1 MTTSWEM
8 QMAKQRDA
16 EKKVKD
22 AEKAKADEEARR
34 QEEEDAKFGNK
45 VKATFSNAGQG
56 IKNIFHKTDQK
67 ISQSVDG
74 KHKSNGGVSPRDK
87 APTTKDSDPKSP
99 RK

>member
-22 AEKAKADEEARR
+22 AEKLKKDEEERKQA
-34 QEEEDAKFGNK
+34 EEDGKFGNK
-45 VKATFSNAGQG
+45 VKKSFGNAGQG
-56 IKNIFHKTDQK
+56 IKNVFHKTDQK

-74 KHKSNGGVSPRDK
+74 KHKSNGGVSPRDQ
-87 APTTKDSDPKSP
+87 APSTKETEKSP